1 MKVGT
6 DGVLLGSW
14 ARVDGA
20 RRILDIGTGTG
31 LLAIMAAQRNST
43 AKIDALE
50 MEPEAYAQACENVL
64 ATPWADRI
72 SVVHSSLQVFGDTR
86 AQQPVDANN
95 KYTYDCILCN
105 PPYFNNT
112 FPSANNA
119 KRNLARHNTTLP
131 LCDLALNIGR
141 LLTPDYGT
149 ASIIL
154 PNIEAQELISLSK
167 THKLHPRRITHVK
180 PTPSKPPKRWLVQLG
195 FESMSVG
202 SCESTIEDELIIEYA
217 RHQYS
222 PEYAMLMKD
231 FFIEKGHSQ

>member
-43 AKIDALE
+43 AQIDALE
-50 MEPEAYAQACENVL
+50 IEPEAYAQACENVL
-64 ATPWADRI
+64 ATPWAHRI
-72 SVVHSSLQVFGDTR
+72 SVVHSSLQTFSDSR
-86 AQQPVDANN
+86 AQPLGANS
-95 KYTYDCILCN
+95 TYDCILCN

-141 LLTPDYGT
+141 LLTPDFGT

-167 THKLHPRRITHVK
+167 AHKLHPRRITHVK

-195 FESMSVG
+195 SESNSVG
-202 SCESTIEDELIIEYA
+202 SFESTIEDELIIEYA

-231 FFIEKGHSQ
+231 FFIEKGSSQ